1 MMYKKKRNV
10 ASGDVPDFGAI
21 FMSNAVTKKECFR
34 KKLFGLPASMANFV
48 KQVKAGM
55 VLFLFEYESRA
66 LYGVY
71 QACTDG
77 GMELSPDAYKS
88 SSYGFPAQVRYE
100 VIWFC
105 RPLSENEFGPVI
117 KNNYFTPKKFNFGLS
132 EYQVREL
139 LVLFS
144 RRKFRDD
151 RPPNRALRSEGPTDA
166 IEDDMY
172 EDDDEVHESDDLMED
187 HIMVEDVEYPLLKKI
202 GGSSRLIKFPK
213 QTAAQLKSGGRPRLV
228 NRAVDGGGLLMD
240 DPTCPTATY
249 KDFSVDKDNMYEFC
263 DTVDKCLAVE
273 NAINPLFYSGYPES
287 SISKRR
293 RAGDNGLYGFAPEV
307 VRDGAAIMTSGIGVG
322 GRVLTGDAGCNLFS
336 FSHADDPNMY
346 TRYPRNMSSRMQLEG
361 GLVGA
366 DSAVY
371 IDGVDGR
378 GQFVVQDVPLA
389 RSLDVPQPLDGTR
402 VKMNLTHDEYQGRI
416 DTNVNDTK
424 GLDHAHSDV
433 SDMDSDDAG
442 PYDHGSCSHLVHAT
456 GTSHGQ
462 NVVDASQDSL
472 LAGLPLSPRRS
483 QLPFRSD
490 VDVGG
495 YSHKTPG
502 YSRND
507 ILQGCPSAGYFE
519 GDNRGLYQN
528 NNFKSV
534 SALLARKLPAQA
546 MRGRGVNRGLPS
558 HGMSRIQGSSL
569 PNDMYPMMKANN
581 SHRMESSIGDADDA
595 CFKQG
600 FALKS
605 QSRGHQAPLLE
616 AKASKSPKRTSVFA
630 RLNFS
635 DVHGQRDN
643 SQATPGDN
651 GMENIVDEMMEMLT
665 VHHERIKG
673 SKFTTSENQGKNMS
687 GLGGS
692 LQSQG
697 LSTFP
702 VARKLNVDDTT
713 QGTSLETR
721 KAGPVNLK
729 NQTEVGEKH
738 EKSDVEASQ
747 KGTTPKIQRQRKML
761 DRRNFNSKKSD
772 VESEELGGL
781 STAAENVGV
790 GSGNE
795 EAENVKDQDKCMN
808 IEKAEV
814 PATNTVESL
823 HHKPLESVMCETLT
837 CAERA
842 QVLPNSDDIGLPS
855 CTDKNENEEKSS
867 AFVNGP
873 SEINDDAD
881 PDNHEKSAL
890 SGNILGDRFLE
901 GTDFHTDLG
910 AETSE
915 PSNPLL
921 EGLRNDEE

>member
-1 MMYKKKRNV
+1 M
-10 ASGDVPDFGAI
+10 
-21 FMSNAVTKKECFR
+21 
-34 KKLFGLPASMANFV
+34 
-48 KQVKAGM
+48 
-55 VLFLFEYESRA
+55 
-66 LYGVY
+66 
-71 QACTDG
+71 
-77 GMELSPDAYKS
+77 
-88 SSYGFPAQVRYE
+88 
-100 VIWFC
+100 
-105 RPLSENEFGPVI
+105 
-117 KNNYFTPKKFNFGLS
+117 
-132 EYQVREL
+132 
-139 LVLFS
+139 LFS
-144 RRKFRDD
+144 PRKFRDD

-172 EDDDEVHESDDLMED
+172 EDDEEVHENDDLMED
-187 HIMVEDVEYPLLKKI
+187 HVMVEDVEYPLLKKI
-202 GGSSRLIKFPK
+202 GGSSRLIKFPE
-213 QTAAQLKSGGRPRLV
+213 QTAAQLKTGGRPRLV

-240 DPTCPTATY
+240 DPTCRTATY
-249 KDFSVDKDNMYEFC
+249 KDFSVGKDNMYEFC
-263 DTVDKCLAVE
+263 DTVDKQLTVE
-273 NAINPLFYSGYPES
+273 NASNPLFYSGYPES

-293 RAGDNGLYGFAPEV
+293 RVGDNGLYGFAPEV
-307 VRDGAAIMTSGIGVG
+307 VRDGAAITTSGIGVG

-346 TRYPRNMSSRMQLEG
+346 TRYQRNMSSRMQLEG

-416 DTNVNDTK
+416 DTNVNNTK
-424 GLDHAHSDV
+424 GLDHTLSDV
-433 SDMDSDDAG
+433 SDMDSDDTG
-442 PYDHGSCSHLVHAT
+442 PYEHGGCSHLVHAT

-472 LAGLPLSPRRS
+472 LARLPLSPKRS
-483 QLPFRSD
+483 QLPFLPD

-495 YSHKTPG
+495 YSHKAPE

-507 ILQGCPSAGYFE
+507 ILQGFPSAGYFE

-528 NNFKSV
+528 NNFESV

-569 PNDMYPMMKANN
+569 PNDMYPMMTSNN

-595 CFKQG
+595 LFKQG

-605 QSRGHQAPLLE
+605 QSRGHRAPLLE
-616 AKASKSPKRTSVFA
+616 GKASKSPKRTSVFA

-635 DVHGQRDN
+635 DVDGQRDN
-643 SQATPGDN
+643 YQATPGDN
-651 GMENIVDEMMEMLT
+651 GMENIVDEVMEMLT
-665 VHHERIKG
+665 VHHERIKK
-673 SKFTTSENQGKNMS
+673 SKVKICP
-687 GLGGS
+687 GLGD
-692 LQSQG
+692 LCNRKVV

-702 VARKLNVDDTT
+702 VARKLHVDDTT

-721 KAGPVNLK
+721 KAGPVYLK

-747 KGTTPKIQRQRKML
+747 KGTPPKIQRKRKKL

-790 GSGNE
+790 GSGN
-795 EAENVKDQDKCMN
+795 VKDQDKCMD
-808 IEKAEV
+808 IEKVEV

-823 HHKPLESVMCETLT
+823 HH
-837 CAERA
+837 
-842 QVLPNSDDIGLPS
+842 
-855 CTDKNENEEKSS
+855 
-867 AFVNGP
+867 
-873 SEINDDAD
+873 
-881 PDNHEKSAL
+881 
-890 SGNILGDRFLE
+890 
-901 GTDFHTDLG
+901 
-910 AETSE
+910 
-915 PSNPLL
+915 
-921 EGLRNDEE
+921 